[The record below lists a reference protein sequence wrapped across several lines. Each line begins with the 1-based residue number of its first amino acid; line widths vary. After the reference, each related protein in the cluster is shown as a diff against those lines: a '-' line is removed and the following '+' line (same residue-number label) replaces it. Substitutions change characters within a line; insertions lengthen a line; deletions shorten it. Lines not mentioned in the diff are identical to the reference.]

1 MGCFISIFCSKCKD
15 LWLIHLSLFVSGKA
29 TANSW
34 TKSWWGV
41 TRRWAMSIPVCALR
55 AWMWETHSSVTYYWP
70 SFLIPGLK
78 KCASHLQKREG
89 SEMPKWA
96 VCSLHCQIMHIWTFV
111 PMQKYLTKFERI
123 QLQAEWPILIPTIC
137 KPSKSCMIH
146 SVWYLS
152 LQNQKYQ
159 GLLWI
164 SLILSMTFL
173 GNTHQHTINSNA
185 AKSSNP
191 SCEAMTWQ
199 PDVDLK
205 SERILDEF
213 YCWKFPYLEL
223 GNKISCVG
231 WHFLLC
237 ILMWNLDR
245 EARFPLLWLCIQ
257 LNKSGKA
264 CGRVSVGMNTSSI
277 GIGSFVPNGFA
288 KQKIS
293 NPVVMSIEHCWHIWS
308 S

>member
-1 MGCFISIFCSKCKD
+1 MGCFISIFRSKCPRS
-15 LWLIHLSLFVSGKA
+15 LTHPSVLIRIRQGHSKQLNQVLMGTYQKA
-29 TANSW
+29 HW
-34 TKSWWGV
+34 
-41 TRRWAMSIPVCALR
+41 RWAMSIPVCTLR
-55 AWMWETHSSVTYYWP
+55 AWTWETHSSVTKNYWP

-152 LQNQKYQ
+152 LQNQIYRW
-159 GLLWI
+159 LLWI
-164 SLILSMTFL
+164 CLILSMTFL

-199 PDVDLK
+199 PDMDLK
-205 SERILDEF
+205 SDRILDEF
-213 YCWKFPYLEL
+213 YCWKLQYLES
-223 GNKISCVG
+223 GNKISRGGV
-231 WHFLLC
+231 
-237 ILMWNLDR
+237 D
-245 EARFPLLWLCIQ
+245 
-257 LNKSGKA
+257 
-264 CGRVSVGMNTSSI
+264 TS
-277 GIGSFVPNGFA
+277 FCAF
-288 KQKIS
+288 
-293 NPVVMSIEHCWHIWS
+293 
-308 S
+308 